1 MKLLTMMAKACH
13 YAQQHIDD
21 LESWTDPQTREYM
34 LECTSYQM
42 ACFLAQNTAEGRH
55 GIEWDV
61 VYDDLLAQPGK
72 TEEQWADILGGI
84 AKELG
89 GWLPGSGNDG
99 IDTLEEARVALNH
112 GGVDDVKQALK
123 HWHPTLLGQLH
134 LATHAAYHLRTAG
147 HPEYEA
153 DLRKIKAAKGLL

>member
-13 YAQQHIDD
+13 YAQQHVDD
-21 LESWTDPQTREYM
+21 LESWTDPQLREYM

-42 ACFLAQNTAEGRH
+42 ACFLAQNTVEGQQA
-55 GIEWDV
+55 GVEWDV
-61 VYDDLLAQPGK
+61 VYADLLAHPGK

-84 AKELG
+84 AQELS
-89 GWLPGSGNDG
+89 GWLPDSGNEG
-99 IDTLEEARVALNH
+99 IATLEEVRASLNH
-112 GGVDDVKQALK
+112 GGVDTVKQVLK

-134 LATHAAYHLRTAG
+134 LATHAAYHLRKSG

-153 DLRKIKAAKGLL
+153 DLRKIKAAGC